1 MFLIGI
7 YNVKIVILT
16 IYNKEDGMNK
26 FDQPDNPKDSLTMFM
41 FAFMMVVSVVSPLLL
56 YIIVKKIYSSFF

>member
-1 MFLIGI
+1 
-7 YNVKIVILT
+7 
-16 IYNKEDGMNK
+16 MNK